1 MDKIGS
7 KVRLAMLASGRGTN
21 VANFI
26 EYFKL
31 HDLIEVALVVS
42 DNPEA
47 QVLKRSAKAKIPHVL
62 VRRDQWAD
70 PNLVLGLFRE
80 NQIDFIVLAGFLFKV
95 PDFLL
100 DAFSNRVVNIH
111 PALLPKYGGKGM
123 YGMRV
128 HEAVINHGEPESGI
142 SIHYVN
148 EFFDEGPVI
157 FQARCPVLVDD
168 TPESLA
174 LRVQKL
180 EYQHYPKVVEEL
192 VLREVI

>member
-1 MDKIGS
+1 
-7 KVRLAMLASGRGTN
+7 MLASGRGTN

-26 EYFKL
+26 EHFKL

-47 QVLKRSAKAKIPHVL
+47 QVLERAAKAKIPHVL
-62 VRRDQWAD
+62 VRRDQWSD
-70 PNLVLGLFRE
+70 PDLVLGLFRE
-80 NQIDFIVLAGFLFKV
+80 NQIDFIVLAGFLLKV

-100 DAFSNRVVNIH
+100 SAFPDRVVNIH

-128 HEAVINHGEPESGI
+128 HEAVINHGETESGI
-142 SIHYVN
+142 SIHFVN
-148 EFFDEGPVI
+148 ESYDEGPVL
-157 FQARCPVLVDD
+157 FQARCPVLGDD
-168 TPESLA
+168 TPEILA
-174 LRVQKL
+174 MRVQQL

-192 VLREVI
+192 VLREII

>member
-1 MDKIGS
+1 
-7 KVRLAMLASGRGTN
+7 MLASGRGTN

-26 EYFKL
+26 EHFKL
-31 HDLIEVALVVS
+31 NDFIEVALVVS

-47 QVLKRSAKAKIPHVL
+47 QVLKRAAKAKIPHVV
-62 VRRDQWAD
+62 VRRDQWSD
-70 PNLVLGLFRE
+70 PELVLGLFHE

-100 DAFSNRVVNIH
+100 GAFPERVVNIH

-128 HEAVINHGEPESGI
+128 HQAVINHGESESGI

-148 EFFDEGPVI
+148 EFYDEGPVL
-157 FQARCPVLVDD
+157 FQARCPVLEDD

-174 LRVQKL
+174 LRVQQL
-180 EYQHYPKVVEEL
+180 EYQHYPKFVEEL
-192 VLREVI
+192 VLKEVI